1 MRHKYIFGP
10 VVPSFRPGNSSGI
23 DQPYSQTPYL
33 APPNEISMRVLA
45 MNVII
50 SSEFSVAPP
59 SVCLFSWIFTYLIL
73 VKIFVILNLNYW
85 LKYITNFHVTC
96 VQLNLQENI
105 WVWHYKFLIDLVIFF
120 SQSFTNKFVT
130 ISNIQ

>member
-10 VVPSFRPGNSSGI
+10 MVPSFRPGNSSGI

-105 WVWHYKFLIDLVIFF
+105 WVWHYKFLIDLVIFL